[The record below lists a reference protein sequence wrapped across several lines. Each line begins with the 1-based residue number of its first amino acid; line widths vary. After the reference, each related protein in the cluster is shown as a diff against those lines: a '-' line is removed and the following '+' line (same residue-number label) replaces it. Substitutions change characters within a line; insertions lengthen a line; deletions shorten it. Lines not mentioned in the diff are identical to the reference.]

1 MVNKEIEFGLKGRTK
16 ELYLQK
22 LDTGLQLLGKLG
34 LPLRGELAE
43 IRALLRA
50 LGDNTDKAFET
61 LCFDKENSGFPTYFQ
76 ILSMIDQK
84 GMVLDRL
91 EMLNSKL
98 LMQVSSYYTVE
109 PPVRQ
114 EGTLSEQA
122 AAHVEQ
128 NADLLSQIVQNTLLE
143 LSDTPRDNPG
153 AFIAELAEQRAR
165 ALFYNK
171 LFEGDHL
178 VDLSVRDA
186 DAPFFLMKS
195 RAERI
200 GRNAKFAAWR
210 LNVSAYSRTTA
221 LFTKY
226 IIDLYVKRGHEGKVA
241 RGRRPARE
249 FMNMLQAY
257 AESNPEIV
265 YHHLVA
271 LQDIEPAAVTQYT
284 IGPFYSPHMVSEQL
298 PQEIAETLRSDPD
311 SYLLVSKATTV
322 KRARRDLKSIF
333 SRSGLPPFIKG
344 AAGSRKE
351 LTAPKESEHAYYY
364 IPSPSLEE
372 ALCAM
377 LDDTPETC
385 YVYTH
390 RGDAFARYG

>member
-1 MVNKEIEFGLKGRTK
+1 MVNKEIEFGLEGRAK
-16 ELYLQK
+16 EAYLQK

-43 IRALLRA
+43 IRALLKA
-50 LGDNTDKAFET
+50 LGDNTDPLFET
-61 LCFDKENSGFPTYFQ
+61 LRFDKENSGFPTYLQ
-76 ILSMIDQK
+76 IMDMLTQK
-84 GMVLDRL
+84 DLVLDKL

-98 LMQVSSYYTVE
+98 LMQMSNYYTVE
-109 PPVRQ
+109 PTVRQ

-122 AAHVEQ
+122 AAHVEL
-128 NADLLSQIVQNTLLE
+128 NADLLSQLAQNTLLE
-143 LSDTPRDNPG
+143 LSDSPRDEPE

-165 ALFYNK
+165 ALFYNE

-178 VDLSVRDA
+178 VDSASRGRMRAKDG
-186 DAPFFLMKS
+186 DAPSLFLMKT

-200 GRNAKFAAWR
+200 DRNARFAAWR
-210 LNVSAYSRTTA
+210 FHIGAYSRTTA

-241 RGRRPARE
+241 RGRSPTRG
-249 FMNMLQAY
+249 FLGILDAY
-257 AESNPEIV
+257 AGQKPEAV
-265 YHHLVA
+265 YQHLVA
-271 LQDIEPAAVTQYT
+271 LQDIEPAAVTRYRV
-284 IGPFYSPHMVSEQL
+284 GPFYSPHMVSEQL
-298 PQEIAETLRSDPD
+298 PQEIAETLRSDPG
-311 SYLLVSKATTV
+311 SYLLLSKATTV

-333 SRSGLPPFIKG
+333 
-344 AAGSRKE
+344 SRKE

-377 LDDTPETC
+377 LDDSPETC
-385 YVYTH
+385 YVYNR
-390 RGDAFARYG
+390 RGDGFARYG